1 MGQLFYNV
9 AKNKFP
15 VYKYLKE
22 LQEGRTRE
30 RGQRERDSGVGA
42 VIDAL

>member
-1 MGQLFYNV
+1 MGQVFYNV

-22 LQEGRTRE
+22 LQEGRVGE
-30 RGQRERDSGVGA
+30 RGERDSGVGA